1 MSVSLLIAALSLAIW
16 VYLLFARGGFWR
28 AAERDDLSASPQPA
42 DVVAAV
48 TAVIPAR
55 NEADVVGRAVASLL
69 SQRPALDIVL
79 VNDQSSDGTAEA
91 ADGAAA
97 ELGASNRLAVLS
109 GRPLPPGWTGKLW
122 ALQQGIDHVLARSA
136 PAEFLLLSDADIA
149 YAPDSI
155 AALVAE
161 ARASGLVLNSRM
173 AKLCGTNP
181 AERALIP
188 AFIFFFQMLYPFA
201 WVNQPTRAIAAA
213 AGGCMLL
220 RREALL
226 AAGGIESI
234 RGELIDDCALA
245 RRMKPK
251 GPIRLMLTERVR
263 SLRPYAGI
271 GEIRRMVARSA
282 YAQLRYSPLLLL
294 GTAAGSCSASQRSL
308 VTVNEAVG
316 TLPVCRAHHSGPPIS
331 VVSAAA
337 CGAERTSF
345 QSRAG
350 LITWPRLSTTTM
362 PCCCAATPIAS
373 ARSSS
378 PSPARAR
385 AFHHSSGS
393 HSVPSGC
400 GAAPCPTMAPSSA
413 WHSST
418 LVD

>member
-16 VYLLFARGGFWR
+16 TYLLFARGGFWR
-28 AAERDDLSASPQPA
+28 GAERDDHPALPQPA

-55 NEADVVGRAVASLL
+55 NEADVVGRAVSSLL

-79 VNDQSSDGTAEA
+79 VNDLSSDGTAEVA
-91 ADGAAA
+91 YGAAA
-97 ELGASNRLAVLS
+97 ALGASNRLTVLS

-155 AALVAE
+155 AALVTE

-201 WVNQPTRAIAAA
+201 WVNEPARAIAAA

-245 RRMKPK
+245 RRMKAK

-294 GTAAGSCSASQRSL
+294 GTAAGMALTYLAPPLLGLLGGGAVRLLGLASWAAMALAFQPILRFYRRSPL
-308 VTVNEAVG
+308 WGPALPAIATVYLAF
-316 TLPVCRAHHSGPPIS
+316 TLD
-331 VVSAAA
+331 
-337 CGAERTSF
+337 
-345 QSRAG
+345 
-350 LITWPRLSTTTM
+350 
-362 PCCCAATPIAS
+362 
-373 ARSSS
+373 
-378 PSPARAR
+378 
-385 AFHHSSGS
+385 
-393 HSVPSGC
+393 
-400 GAAPCPTMAPSSA
+400 SA
-413 WHSST
+413 WQYWHGRGGFWKGRSQAPRSEAA
-418 LVD
+418 

>member
-1 MSVSLLIAALSLAIW
+1 MSACLLIATLSLAIW
-16 VYLLFARGGFWR
+16 AYLLFARGGFWR
-28 AAERDDLSASPQPA
+28 AAERDDLSLSPQPTDA
-42 DVVAAV
+42 DAAV

-69 SQRPALDIVL
+69 SQKPALDIVL
-79 VNDQSSDGTAEA
+79 VNDQSNDGTAET
-91 ADGAAA
+91 ADRAAA
-97 ELGASNRLAVLS
+97 ELGASNRLKVLA

-122 ALQQGIDHVLARSA
+122 ALQQGVDHVLARPA

-173 AKLCGTNP
+173 AKLCCTNP
-181 AERALIP
+181 AECALIP

-201 WVNQPTRAIAAA
+201 WVNQPARVVAAA

-263 SLRPYAGI
+263 SLRPYAGV

-282 YAQLRYSPLLLL
+282 YAQLHFSPLLLL
-294 GTAAGSCSASQRSL
+294 GTAAGMVLTYLAPPLLALFGAGAVRLLALASWAAMALAFQPVLRFYRLSPL
-308 VTVNEAVG
+308 WGLA
-316 TLPVCRAHHSGPPIS
+316 LPLI
-331 VVSAAA
+331 AAA
-337 CGAERTSF
+337 Y
-345 QSRAG
+345 
-350 LITWPRLSTTTM
+350 L
-362 PCCCAATPIAS
+362 
-373 ARSSS
+373 
-378 PSPARAR
+378 
-385 AFHHSSGS
+385 AF
-393 HSVPSGC
+393 
-400 GAAPCPTMAPSSA
+400 TLDSA
-413 WHSST
+413 WQYWHGRGGLWKGRSQAPRSEAA
-418 LVD
+418 

>member
-1 MSVSLLIAALSLAIW
+1 MSASLLIAALSLAIW
-16 VYLLFARGGFWR
+16 AYLLFARGGFWR
-28 AAERDDLSASPQPA
+28 AAERDEVSATTQWV
-42 DVVAAV
+42 DTEAAV

-97 ELGASNRLAVLS
+97 ELGASNRLTVLS

-173 AKLCGTNP
+173 AKLCCTNP

-201 WVNQPTRAIAAA
+201 WVNQPARAIAAA

-294 GTAAGSCSASQRSL
+294 GTAAGMALTYLAPPLLALFGEGAARLLGLASWAAMALAFQPVLRFYRLSPL
-308 VTVNEAVG
+308 WGAA
-316 TLPVCRAHHSGPPIS
+316 LPAI
-331 VVSAAA
+331 AAA
-337 CGAERTSF
+337 Y
-345 QSRAG
+345 
-350 LITWPRLSTTTM
+350 L
-362 PCCCAATPIAS
+362 
-373 ARSSS
+373 
-378 PSPARAR
+378 
-385 AFHHSSGS
+385 AF
-393 HSVPSGC
+393 
-400 GAAPCPTMAPSSA
+400 TLDSA
-413 WHSST
+413 WQYWHGRGGLWKGRPQAPRSEAA
-418 LVD
+418 